1 MQARWAGGGRGDQV
15 GPGLEGPCPRD
26 RIGSEEAK
34 GQDGVL
40 LVRKRKVSK
49 AGESGS
55 SGCGQSLKDLGQNW
69 RAGHIPNLRRL
80 AGVSFI
86 ESGLGGTY

>member
-1 MQARWAGGGRGDQV
+1 MQARWAGGSRGDQV
-15 GPGLEGPCPRD
+15 GPGLEAPFPRD

-40 LVRKRKVSK
+40 LVQKGKVSK
-49 AGESGS
+49 AGKTGS

-69 RAGHIPNLRRL
+69 RAGHTPNLRRL
-80 AGVSFI
+80 AGVSHV
-86 ESGLGGTY
+86 ESGLGGAY